1 MLLHLINYNTY
12 IMLRKA
18 ELWRLNELTTGDR
31 GLIEKKTG
39 KQHVQE
45 CESTA
50 IPHECFR
57 PFLGAFTTM

>member
-31 GLIEKKTG
+31 GLIEKK
-39 KQHVQE
+39 KQENSMYKNVN
-45 CESTA
+45 
-50 IPHECFR
+50 PL
-57 PFLGAFTTM
+57 PFHMNVSVHF